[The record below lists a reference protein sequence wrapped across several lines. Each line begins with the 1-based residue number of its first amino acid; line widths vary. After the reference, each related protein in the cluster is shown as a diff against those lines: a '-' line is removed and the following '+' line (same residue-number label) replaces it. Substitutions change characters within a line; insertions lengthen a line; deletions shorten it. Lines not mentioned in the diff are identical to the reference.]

1 MTFGHRRIDEG
12 FEQSRRHVIDYAAW
26 RPRSRLSG
34 MSRPSLAPRSAVQW
48 RADQAPLAFERITPR
63 ETAVGLS
70 FDGRPHTVLMATP
83 ENLDELALGFVVTEG
98 VAPASAVTAVNVKQ
112 EAQGVL
118 VDVAFSPGFPARKAR
133 PRNLEGRSSCGL
145 CGVQRLADAVRPLPR
160 VGEGARIAHETIPA
174 ALAALEEQQAL
185 GRLTRATHAAAFFT
199 PQGELALVREDV
211 GRHNALDKL
220 AGAMTRN
227 GVDAATGFVV
237 VTSRCS
243 FEMIEKTARMGCPIL
258 VAVSA
263 PTDLAIA
270 KAEEAGIT
278 LVALARADGHAVFAG
293 GKRLLQPQ
301 SEAV

>member
-1 MTFGHRRIDEG
+1 
-12 FEQSRRHVIDYAAW
+12 
-26 RPRSRLSG
+26 
-34 MSRPSLAPRSAVQW
+34 MSRSSVAPRSALQW
-48 RADQAPLAFERITPR
+48 RADQVARPFERITPS
-63 ETAVGLS
+63 EIAVGLS

-83 ENLDELALGFVVTEG
+83 GNLDELALGFVVTEG
-98 VAPASAVTAVNVKQ
+98 VAKASDVTTITVKE

-118 VDVAFSPGFPARKAR
+118 VDVAFAPGALARKAR

-160 VGEGARIAHETIPA
+160 VGEGVSIPHGA
-174 ALAALEEQQAL
+174 IPTALAALEARQAL
-185 GRLTRATHAAAFFT
+185 GQLTRATHAAAFFT
-199 PQGELALVREDV
+199 PGGELVLVREDV

-220 AGAMTRN
+220 AGVMARD
-227 GVDAATGFVV
+227 GLDAASGFVV

-243 FEMIEKTARMGCPIL
+243 FEMVEKTARMGCPIL

-278 LVALARADGHAVFAG
+278 LVALARSDGHAVFAG
-293 GKRLLQPQ
+293 GERLIETQP
-301 SEAV
+301 EPV

>member
-1 MTFGHRRIDEG
+1 
-12 FEQSRRHVIDYAAW
+12 
-26 RPRSRLSG
+26 
-34 MSRPSLAPRSAVQW
+34 MSRSSVAPRSAIQW
-48 RADQAPLAFERITPR
+48 RADQAARPFERITPR

-70 FDGRPHTVLMATP
+70 LDGRPHTVLMATP
-83 ENLDELALGFVVTEG
+83 EHLEELALGFVITEG
-98 VAPASAVTAVNVKQ
+98 VAKAGDVSAITLKE

-118 VDVAFSPGFPARKAR
+118 VDVAFTPGALARKAR

-145 CGVQRLADAVRPLPR
+145 CGVQRLADAVRPLPL
-160 VGEGARIAHETIPA
+160 VVKGASIRHEAIPA

-185 GRLTRATHAAAFFT
+185 GQLTRATHAAAFFT
-199 PQGELALVREDV
+199 SKGELVLVREDV

-220 AGAMTRN
+220 AGAMAREEI
-227 GVDAATGFVV
+227 DAASGFVV

-243 FEMIEKTARMGCPIL
+243 FEMVEKTARMGCPIL

-278 LVALARADGHAVFAG
+278 LVALARSDGHAVFAG
-293 GKRLLQPQ
+293 GERLIQTQ
-301 SEAV
+301 SEPV